1 MGWKDV
7 DCVGGGKVI
16 VMMIMSLNLPVN
28 SFPLRRHKRD
38 SSQTVVLGFTL
49 LYLVPIMDLFQMM
62 GMGGTGLT
70 GVGGWGLLSFRALEE
85 VQSRLALIS
94 LTIL

>member
-1 MGWKDV
+1 M
-7 DCVGGGKVI
+7 GGGKVI

-28 SFPLRRHKRD
+28 SFPLRRRKRD

-62 GMGGTGLT
+62 GMGGTGLISWVR
-70 GVGGWGLLSFRALEE
+70 GDVASCLLELWRKYS
-85 VQSRLALIS
+85 QD
-94 LTIL
+94 

>member
-1 MGWKDV
+1 MGW
-7 DCVGGGKVI
+7 GKVI

-28 SFPLRRHKRD
+28 SFPLRRRKRD